1 MQYLVWDLGFSLF
14 HACGAANKNFL
25 HVAYKVL
32 VKTTQYFSEVFRFAG
47 LAVTYAAALPYKSLY
62 FYGNFQKE
70 NLKNENTACHRWK
83 KKVINICHSGPLS
96 FI

>member
-14 HACGAANKNFL
+14 HACGAL

-32 VKTTQYFSEVFRFAG
+32 VKTTQYFSEVFCFAG

-70 NLKNENTACHRWK
+70 NLKTKILHVIVEK
-83 KKVINICHSGPLS
+83 KKVIDICHSGPLS